1 MATVLVID
9 DDPNTLRLVGYMLE
23 RSGFDVRLAGDG
35 EDGLAKASQEPPDL
49 IVLDVMM
56 PGLNGY
62 QVCERLRA
70 APRTAS
76 IPVIILTARSQRI
89 DQQTALEVGADLYVS
104 KPVAPD
110 ELVEKVKDLL
120 SRPRDVP
127 PAVAAKILAGQIVS
141 VFSLRGGVGVTSL
154 ATNLA
159 VALAQQYEDTVP
171 VIDLSLAAGHVA
183 IMLNLRPKRTIA
195 HLLAGQADSEAIE
208 EHLLPHPSGVRLLA
222 APSVPPPPGAISPD
236 AVKRLLDVLKSLYSY
251 IVVDTASSLDEVTM
265 SVLDVADQILL
276 VLSPDVLS
284 VQTTLVTHQALQ
296 ARGIAL
302 NKVRLI
308 LNQTSPKP
316 ALPLK
321 VIEKAL
327 KQSINTVLPYEEK
340 QALAIAKGE
349 PLLIGDPASPLASA
363 IKAVSSAV
371 SVGR

>member
-35 EDGLAKASQEPPDL
+35 EDGLAKASQQPPDL

-70 APRTAS
+70 DPRTAS
-76 IPVIILTARSQRI
+76 IPIIILTARSQRI
-89 DQQTALEVGADLYVS
+89 DEQTALEVGADLYVS

-120 SRPRDVP
+120 SRPSDVP

-141 VFSLRGGVGVTSL
+141 VFSLRGGVGVTLL

-159 VALAQQYEDTVP
+159 VALAQQYQDTVP
-171 VIDLSLAAGHVA
+171 LIDLSLAGGHVA
-183 IMLNLRPKRTIA
+183 IMLNLRRKRTIA
-195 HLLAGQADSEAIE
+195 HLLAGRVDSEAIE

-222 APSVPPPPGAISPD
+222 APSVPPPSGAISPD
-236 AVKRLLDVLKSLYSY
+236 AVEQLLGVLKPLYSY

-265 SVLDVADQILL
+265 SVLHMADQILL

-284 VQTTLVTHQALQ
+284 VQTTLVTRQTLQ

-302 NKVRLI
+302 DKVRLI
-308 LNQTSPKP
+308 LNQTSPRP

-321 VIEKAL
+321 MIEKAL

-340 QALAIAKGE
+340 QAVAIAKGE